1 MEERPFTLE
10 ESELMKRLV
19 TVLMIHA
26 PYIQPKSLF
35 VSLDEMVFVW
45 KKMEGN
51 KRIEHPIWLSKT
63 VYVRLPDDDVSCVK
77 EHIIRM
83 VPHLVRQLYEQ
94 MDYKEH
100 QFTHTINHIL
110 YKDRLGDYRKNYRKS
125 VSFYRN
131 LMNAYRSLKRYDKLG
146 HQDLEKQYA
155 LKKELSIKYGKG
167 FDLAL
172 EIYTQFHIE
181 DF

>member
-35 VSLDEMVFVW
+35 VPLDEMVFVW
-45 KKMEGN
+45 KKMGGN
-51 KRIEHPIWLSKT
+51 RRIEHPIWLSKI
-63 VYVRLPDDDVSCVK
+63 VYVRLPDDDVLCIK

-110 YKDRLGDYRKNYRKS
+110 YKDRLGKYRDQYRKS
-125 VSFYRN
+125 IMFYRV
-131 LMNAYRSLKRYDKLG
+131 LLNAYRAIKDGVKAFRGDQQQHYDL
-146 HQDLEKQYA
+146 Q
-155 LKKELSIKYGKG
+155 KELMMRYGKG
-167 FDLAL
+167 YELAL
-172 EIYTQFHIE
+172 EIYTRYHV
-181 DF
+181 

>member
-19 TVLMIHA
+19 TALMVHA
-26 PYIQPKSLF
+26 PYIQPRSLF

-45 KKMEGN
+45 KKLEKN
-51 KRIEHPIWLSKT
+51 NRIEHPVWLAKT
-63 VYVRLPDDDVSCVK
+63 VYVRLPDQDDTSIK

-110 YKDRLGDYRKNYRKS
+110 YKDRLGKYREQYRKS
-125 VSFYRN
+125 ISFYKT
-131 LMNAYRSLKRYDKLG
+131 LLNAYRAIRTYAKSFKGDL
-146 HQDLEKQYA
+146 QDQYEMRQT
-155 LKKELSIKYGKG
+155 LTMKYGKG
-167 FDLAL
+167 FELAL
-172 EIYTQFHIE
+172 EIYVRYKI
-181 DF
+181 

>member
-110 YKDRLGDYRKNYRKS
+110 YKDRLGRYREQYRKS
-125 VSFYRN
+125 ISFYKT
-131 LMNAYRSLKRYDKLG
+131 LLNAYRAIKDRVKAFRGDQQQRYDL
-146 HQDLEKQYA
+146 Q
-155 LKKELSIKYGKG
+155 KELMMRYGKG
-167 FDLAL
+167 YELAL
-172 EIYTQFHIE
+172 EIYTRYHV
-181 DF
+181 

>member
-1 MEERPFTLE
+1 MSVERPFTTE
-10 ESELMKRLV
+10 ETRLMRRLV
-19 TVLMIHA
+19 SVLMIHA
-26 PYIQPKSLF
+26 PHIRPKSIFLPI
-35 VSLDEMVFVW
+35 DEMEFHW
-45 KKMEGN
+45 KHLSGN
-51 KRIEHPIWLSKT
+51 KRIEHPIWLVKQ
-63 VYVRLPDDDVSCVK
+63 VYVNTPIEGDDVK
-77 EHIIRM
+77 YHIIRM
-83 VPHLVRQLYEQ
+83 TIHLVRQLYEQ

-100 QFTHTINHIL
+100 QFTHTIQHIL
-110 YKDRLGDYRKNYRKS
+110 YKDRLGDYRENYRKS